1 MFALAFHSRLLP
13 ALSAAAVGLV
23 ICVRYA
29 PDLRIHSRN
38 PFGGA
43 SSGWGR
49 ECGRWIAALL
59 LAGQNYVG
67 VGIVDL
73 AHLTLSPGVFGAS
86 VIQGYLTSAQAA
98 IALPALL
105 LPSPWRDGQ
114 ENGALRVLVIIW
126 GAAWIV
132 HVTTVA
138 LLLHVLAD
146 AMGAVTLLDL
156 MGFNIRDVGAEALA
170 GALRVN
176 ATVTSLNLWGNYIGA
191 VGAEALAGALSVN
204 ATVTRLD
211 LSGNGLSDKSKSVVR
226 QAWRHGSGGLR
237 L

>member
-114 ENGALRVLVIIW
+114 ENGALRVLVVIW

-132 HVTTVA
+132 RVATVA
-138 LLLHVLAD
+138 LLLRVLAG
-146 AMGAVTLLDL
+146 AMGAVGREVADL
-156 MGFNIRDVGAEALA
+156 VKVEVTSINLFGKGITPVGVEALA
-170 GALRVN
+170 GALALGLVPQWAFGRVQERGP
-176 ATVTSLNLWGNYIGA
+176 AGL
-191 VGAEALAGALSVN
+191 ALPVRRPPPLMS
-204 ATVTRLD
+204 
-211 LSGNGLSDKSKSVVR
+211 SGVCT
-226 QAWRHGSGGLR
+226 
-237 L
+237 